1 MENFG
6 RGKKNQNH
14 EKLDYTVINPDFFN
28 YMTVYCW
35 EKVLTKMKA
44 FFLNVCI
51 EAGNFNFRE
60 FKKESNNQS
69 FTELKRYFF
78 KLTVFN

>member
-51 EAGNFNFRE
+51 EAGNL
-60 FKKESNNQS
+60 KKRVTAKVLRN
-69 FTELKRYFF
+69 
-78 KLTVFN
+78 